1 MERRAKS
8 KGGFPMFKKTCWLV
22 LIVTLLGM
30 TLFGTWGG
38 AQEVKISY
46 SDWQL
51 AQDHAGTLVQ
61 REIMLD
67 MG

>member
-1 MERRAKS
+1 
-8 KGGFPMFKKTCWLV
+8 MFKKTCWLV

>member
-38 AQEVKISY
+38 STGGQ
-46 SDWQL
+46 DLLFGL
-51 AQDHAGTLVQ
+51 AVGPGPCVGAK
-61 REIMLD
+61 RNNA
-67 MG
+67 